1 MRRAPHYTAGRVRR
15 RAFQPALLTLALT
28 ALPLAACHTMEGE
41 ASMQLPAADY
51 PRTFRA
57 CIEAGREQGMPPLLA
72 DRGNG
77 IIETEP
83 RDIGS
88 LLEPWRTDHSGF
100 EQVAQATLQF
110 ERRRVRFVFM
120 PVGWEPEAI
129 DGTSDFTGA
138 AQPGS
143 PQDTARFDLET
154 WQGPVELRARVFVE
168 RNFTPGIRPSTWS
181 GTLVTVTKEPPPPAA
196 RDGTDRTPTL
206 WTPIGRDEAA
216 ERTLLSRVRA
226 LMAEETPAVTSGP
239 TAAAPTS

>member
-1 MRRAPHYTAGRVRR
+1 MRRLARL
-15 RAFQPALLTLALT
+15 PALLTLA
-28 ALPLAACHTMEGE
+28 AAVLPLVGCHTMEGE

-83 RDIGS
+83 RNMGS
-88 LLEPWRTDHSGF
+88 LLEPWRTDNSGF
-100 EQVAQATLQF
+100 EQAAQATLQF

-129 DGTSDFTGA
+129 DGRSDFTGA
-138 AQPGS
+138 SQPGS

-154 WQGPVELRARVFVE
+154 WTGPVELRARVFVE

-181 GTLVTVTKEPPPPAA
+181 GTMASVTTEPSPPAA
-196 RDGTDRTPTL
+196 RDGTDRSPTT
-206 WTPIGRDEAA
+206 WTPVGRDEAA

-226 LMAEETPAVTSGP
+226 LMAEQAPAVTSGP